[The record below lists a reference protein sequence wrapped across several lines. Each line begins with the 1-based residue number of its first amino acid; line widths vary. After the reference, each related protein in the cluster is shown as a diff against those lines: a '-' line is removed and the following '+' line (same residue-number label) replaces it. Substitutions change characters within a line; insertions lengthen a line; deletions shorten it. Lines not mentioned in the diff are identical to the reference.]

1 MIFESWLPMDSEAH
15 RNGNCNA
22 SPRLVQNFGAEYPDV
37 NVELSI
43 DTALA
48 DIVTE
53 LFDVGVWLGEQVAK
67 DMISVPIGPEIR
79 MAVVGAP
86 SYFASHAKPKA
97 PHDHTKHRCINLR
110 LATAA
115 ASTPGSSKRTAA
127 N

>member
-1 MIFESWLPMDSEAH
+1 
-15 RNGNCNA
+15 
-22 SPRLVQNFGAEYPDV
+22 
-37 NVELSI
+37 LSI

-97 PHDHTKHRCINLR
+97 PHDRTKHRCINLP